1 LFQETWHNEQEIEY
15 QSTIEMSNGATQL
28 AMQSNYSL
36 VVGDQRIDI
45 GQVVVTRLAV
55 HLEVID

>member
-28 AMQSNYSL
+28 AKQSNYSL
-36 VVGDQRIDI
+36 VVGDERIDI
-45 GQVVVTRLAV
+45 GQVAVTWLAV

>member
-1 LFQETWHNEQEIEY
+1 
-15 QSTIEMSNGATQL
+15 MSNGATQL